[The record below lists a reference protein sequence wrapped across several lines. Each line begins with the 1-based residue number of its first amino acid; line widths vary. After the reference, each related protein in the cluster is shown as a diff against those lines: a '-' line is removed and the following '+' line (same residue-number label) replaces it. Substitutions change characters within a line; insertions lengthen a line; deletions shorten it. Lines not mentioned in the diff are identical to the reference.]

1 MADNINIMKQL
12 FDKLYL
18 EMNSLDKIYP
28 DPVFFVHK
36 FQNEQDLEVVALI
49 SSLFAFG
56 KVENIMKN
64 LEAVFSKMENSP
76 YFYIKKGTKQK
87 FENNFKDFSYRFVSE
102 KGMVEFLSGLSKTLQ
117 KYGSLQALTIKDD
130 LLASL
135 NNIRASIFLHS
146 QNQDILSKT
155 NLLADIYKGSPI
167 KRWMLF
173 ARWMIRK
180 DNVDIGLWNGII
192 KPDKLIIPLDTHIL
206 RIGRY
211 LNFHNSKTPSM
222 KTAIQITNA
231 LKKLDKEDPV
241 KYDFSICHL
250 GIRNVCSAK
259 KTLRKCDICP
269 IAQFCNEKQG

>member
-1 MADNINIMKQL
+1 MANSNNVMKQL
-12 FDKLYL
+12 FDNLYL

-28 DPVFFVHK
+28 DPVFFVHQFNK
-36 FQNEQDLEVVALI
+36 EHDLEVVALI

-64 LEAVFSKMENSP
+64 LELIFSKMGKYP
-76 YFYIKKGTKQK
+76 YLYVKTGSRQI
-87 FENNFKDFSYRFVSE
+87 FKEDFKNFSYRFVSE
-102 KGMVEFLSGLSKTLQ
+102 EGMVEFLSSLSATLQ
-117 KYGSLQALTIKDD
+117 NFSSLKMLINSED
-130 LLASL
+130 LLEAL
-135 NNIRASIFLHS
+135 DNIRQHIFFYS
-146 QNQDILSKT
+146 ENQNTLLKT

-180 DNVDIGLWNGII
+180 DNVDIGLWNWII

-259 KTLRKCDICP
+259 KTLRKCNICP